1 MSNVIEFQINK
12 PPIDDYAFES
22 LDCLDEE
29 IKARVAIRTKIA
41 KAILDEMDS
50 GKNYP
55 GVRRVVVKTSA
66 GASEEHLIIGYE
78 VRYRRSLNEG
88 PAVPF
93 VDPKA

>member
-1 MSNVIEFQINK
+1 
-12 PPIDDYAFES
+12 
-22 LDCLDEE
+22 
-29 IKARVAIRTKIA
+29 
-41 KAILDEMDS
+41 MDS